1 MKCYLIKHS
10 FKIMRAISFSFHCN
24 NDLFIFLKIYIKTRG
39 KIMDYDI
46 IYIGSGNAAWQGG
59 RFLRKKGLKVLII
72 EEGLYGGTCANRG
85 CNSKAILDAPYEI
98 KALTDNFEGVGKSG
112 DFEVDWPSLMKFKRK
127 RIAGMSVFLDGKF
140 DEYDLDVAHGK
151 GIIIDEH
158 TVQVG
163 EKQFTTDKIVICT
176 GLKPVIPDIKGSQ
189 YLHDSNDF
197 LDIEE
202 LPKHTIIIGAGFVGM
217 EFASILAEAGLTAD
231 IIIRGNMALKF
242 FHQPYVQRVIEILKE
257 KNIRFHFNESVE
269 EIINNIEI
277 DNPEAKVLNVTS
289 AQNSDKN
296 LRDPEA
302 KIDNKAYED
311 GFTVKCESGLTLTGD
326 YVISAIGRTANV
338 EDIGL
343 ENVGLSYTKQGIK
356 VNGHLQTEVPNIY
369 ASGDVADTG
378 IAKLVTVAI
387 HHSKYLAK
395 ELLGEADEIIYPAI
409 PAVAYT
415 IPRIATVG
423 VPAYVADKS
432 DEYDVHTIRYGNSY
446 SLILKNDL
454 TAEAKVIVDKNL
466 QIVGAEIYAADAE
479 NVANMFAF
487 IINKK
492 ITLEELDYMIYAFP
506 SSSSVCLY
514 KLHNIHYD
522 L

>member
-1 MKCYLIKHS
+1 
-10 FKIMRAISFSFHCN
+10 
-24 NDLFIFLKIYIKTRG
+24 
-39 KIMDYDI
+39 MDYDV

-59 RFLRKKGLKVLII
+59 RFLRKAGLKVLIV
-72 EEGLYGGTCANRG
+72 EEGLYGGACANRG
-85 CNSKAILDAPYEI
+85 CNSKALLDAPYEI
-98 KALTDNFEGVGKSG
+98 KALADNFEGVGKSG
-112 DFEVDWPSLMKFKRK
+112 DFEVDWRDLMKYKRK
-127 RIAGMSVFLDGKF
+127 RIAGMAEFLDGKF

-151 GIIIDEH
+151 GVIVDEH
-158 TVQVG
+158 TVQVANR
-163 EKQFTTDKIVICT
+163 KFTTDKIVICT
-176 GLKPVIPDIKGSQ
+176 GLKPVIPDIEGKE
-189 YLHDSNDF
+189 YLHDSTDF

-202 LPKHTIIIGAGFVGM
+202 LPKHAVIIGAGFVGM
-217 EFASILAEAGLTAD
+217 EFASILAEAGHEAD
-231 IIIRGNMALKF
+231 VIIRGDMALKY
-242 FHQPYVQRVIEILKE
+242 FHQPYVENVIEILK
-257 KNIRFHFNESVE
+257 KKGIRFHFNRTVKQ
-269 EIINNIEI
+269 IISNIEI
-277 DNPEAKVLNVTS
+277 KDPQAKVLNVTS
-289 AQNSDKN
+289 AQNSDEY

-302 KIDNKAYED
+302 KIDNEAHED
-311 GFTVKCESGLTLTGD
+311 GFTVNLDNGESITGD
-326 YVISAIGRTANV
+326 YVIAAMGRTANV

-343 ENVGLSYTKQGIK
+343 ENVGLTYTGKGIK

-395 ELLGEADEIIYPAI
+395 ELLGEADEITYPAV

-423 VPAYVADKS
+423 VPAYIGEQS

-446 SLILKNDL
+446 SLELKNDR
-454 TAEAKVIVDKNL
+454 TAEAKVIVDKDL

-479 NVANMFAF
+479 NVANMFTF

-492 ITLEELDYMIYAFP
+492 ITLEELDNMIYAFP

-514 KLHNIHYD
+514 KLHKIHYKF
-522 L
+522 

>member
-1 MKCYLIKHS
+1 
-10 FKIMRAISFSFHCN
+10 
-24 NDLFIFLKIYIKTRG
+24 
-39 KIMDYDI
+39 MDYDV

-59 RFLRKKGLKVLII
+59 RFLRKAGLKILII
-72 EEGLYGGTCANRG
+72 EESLYGGACANRG
-85 CNSKAILDAPYEI
+85 CNSKALLDAPYEI
-98 KALTDNFEGVGKSG
+98 KALADNFEGVGKAG
-112 DFEVDWPSLMKFKRK
+112 NFEVDWPSLMKFKRK
-127 RIAGMSVFLDGKF
+127 RIANMAPFLDGKF
-140 DEYDLDVAHGK
+140 EEYDLDVAHGK
-151 GIIIDEH
+151 GVIIDEH

-163 EKQFTTDKIVICT
+163 EKQFTTDKIVIAT
-176 GLKPVIPDIKGSQ
+176 GLKPVIPDIKGKE
-189 YLHDSNDF
+189 YLHDSTDY
-197 LDIEE
+197 LDIDE
-202 LPKHTIIIGAGFVGM
+202 LPEHAIIIGAGFVGM
-217 EFASILAEAGLTAD
+217 EFASILAEAGHSAD
-231 IIIRGNMALKF
+231 VIIRGNMALKY
-242 FHQPYVQRVIEILKE
+242 FHQPYVEKVIEILKE
-257 KNIRFHFNESVE
+257 KNIRFHFNQTVNEVISKVE
-269 EIINNIEI
+269 IE
-277 DNPEAKVLNVTS
+277 NPTEKVLNVTS
-289 AQNSDKN
+289 AQNSDEF

-302 KIDNKAYED
+302 KINNRAYENW
-311 GFTVKCESGLTLTGD
+311 FTVKCDSGLTLTGD
-326 YVISAIGRTANV
+326 YVVAAMGRTANV

-343 ENVGLSYTKQGIK
+343 ENVGLTYTSKGVK

-378 IAKLVTVAI
+378 IPKLVTVAI

-395 ELLGEADEIIYPAI
+395 ELLGEADEITYPVV
-409 PAVAYT
+409 PAVAFT

-423 VPAYVADKS
+423 VPAYVAEKS
-432 DEYDVHTIRYGNSY
+432 DEYDVHQIRYGNSY
-446 SLILKNDL
+446 SLELKNDT
-454 TAEAKVIVDKNL
+454 TAEAKVIVDKDL

>member
-1 MKCYLIKHS
+1 
-10 FKIMRAISFSFHCN
+10 
-24 NDLFIFLKIYIKTRG
+24 
-39 KIMDYDI
+39 MDYDVV
-46 IYIGSGNAAWQGG
+46 YIGSGNAAWQGG
-59 RFLRKKGLKVLII
+59 RFLRKQGLKILII
-72 EEGLYGGTCANRG
+72 EESLYGGTCANRG
-85 CNSKAILDAPYEI
+85 CNSKALLDAPYEI
-98 KALTDNFEGVGKSG
+98 KALGDNFKGVGKAG
-112 DFEVDWPSLMKFKRK
+112 NFEVDWPALMKYKQK
-127 RIAGMSVFLDGKF
+127 RIAGMSLFLDGKF

-151 GIIIDEH
+151 GVILDEH

-163 EKQFTTDKIVICT
+163 DKTFTTDKIVIAT
-176 GLKPVIPDIKGSQ
+176 GLKPVIPDIKGKK
-189 YLHDSNDF
+189 YLHDSTDF
-197 LDIEE
+197 LDITD
-202 LPKHTIIIGAGFVGM
+202 LPEHTIIIGAGFVGM
-217 EFASILAEAGLTAD
+217 EFASILAEAGKKAD
-231 IIIRGNMALKF
+231 VIIRGNMALKY
-242 FHQPYVQRVIEILKE
+242 FHQPYVENVMDILK
-257 KNIRFHFNESVE
+257 KKGISFYFNEQVK
-269 EIINNIEI
+269 EIICNVEI
-277 DNPEAKVLNVTS
+277 DNPEAKVLNVV
-289 AQNSDKN
+289 QGLNSDET

-302 KIDNKAYED
+302 KIDNVSYEN
-311 GFTVKCESGLTLTGD
+311 GFTVNCESGLSLTGD
-326 YVISAIGRTANV
+326 YVIAAMGRKANV
-338 EDIGL
+338 EGIGL
-343 ENVGLSYTKQGIK
+343 ENVGLTYTNKGIK

-395 ELLGEADEIIYPAI
+395 ELLGNADEITYPVV

-432 DEYDVHTIRYGNSY
+432 DEYDVHTIRYGRSY
-446 SLILKNDL
+446 SLELKNDL
-454 TAEAKVIVDKNL
+454 TAEAKVIVDKDL

>member
-1 MKCYLIKHS
+1 
-10 FKIMRAISFSFHCN
+10 
-24 NDLFIFLKIYIKTRG
+24 
-39 KIMDYDI
+39 MDYDV

-59 RFLRKKGLKVLII
+59 RFLRKAGLKILIV
-72 EEGLYGGTCANRG
+72 EESLYGGACANRG
-85 CNSKAILDAPYEI
+85 CNSKALLDAPYEI
-98 KALTDNFEGVGKSG
+98 KALADNFEGVGKSG
-112 DFEVDWPSLMKFKRK
+112 NFEVNWHDLMKFKQK
-127 RIAGMSVFLDGKF
+127 RIAGMSLFLDGKF

-151 GIIIDEH
+151 GVIVDEH

-163 EKQFTTDKIVICT
+163 DKKFTTDKIVICT
-176 GLKPVIPDIKGSQ
+176 GLKPVIPDIKGSE
-189 YLHDSNDF
+189 YLHNSTDF
-197 LDIEE
+197 LDIAD

-217 EFASILAEAGLTAD
+217 EFASILAEAGHEAD
-231 IIIRGNMALKF
+231 VIIRGNMALKY
-242 FHQPYVQRVIEILKE
+242 FHQPYVQNVIDVLKE
-257 KNIRFHFNESVE
+257 KGIRFHFNQQVK
-269 EIINNIEI
+269 EIIANVEI
-277 DNPEAKVLNVTS
+277 DNPDDKVNNAVQGLN
-289 AQNSDKN
+289 ANDD
-296 LRDPEA
+296 LRDPDA
-302 KIDNKAYED
+302 KVNNEAYEN
-311 GFTVKCESGLTLTGD
+311 GFTVNCESGLSITGD
-326 YVISAIGRTANV
+326 YVMAAMGREANV
-338 EDIGL
+338 ADIGL
-343 ENVGLSYTKQGIK
+343 ENVGLTYTKKGIK

-395 ELLGEADEIIYPAI
+395 ELLGEADEITYPVV

-423 VPAYVADKS
+423 VPAYIAS
-432 DEYDVHTIRYGNSY
+432 ESEEYEVHTIRYGRSY
-446 SLILKNDL
+446 SLELKNDL
-454 TAEAKVIVDKNL
+454 TAEAKVIVDKDL

>member
-1 MKCYLIKHS
+1 
-10 FKIMRAISFSFHCN
+10 
-24 NDLFIFLKIYIKTRG
+24 
-39 KIMDYDI
+39 MDYDV

-59 RFLRKKGLKVLII
+59 RFLRKAGLKVLII
-72 EEGLYGGTCANRG
+72 EESLYGGACANRG
-85 CNSKAILDAPYEI
+85 CNSKALLDAPYEI
-98 KALTDNFEGVGKSG
+98 KALADNFEGVGKSG
-112 DFEVDWPSLMKFKRK
+112 DFEVSWPDLMKFKQK
-127 RIAGMSVFLDGKF
+127 RIAGMSVFLDNKF

-151 GIIIDEH
+151 GVIVDEH
-158 TVQVG
+158 TVKVG
-163 EKQFTTDKIVICT
+163 DKEFTTDKIVICT
-176 GLKPVIPDIKGSQ
+176 GLKPIIPDIKGSE
-189 YLHDSNDF
+189 YLHDSTDF
-197 LDIEE
+197 LDIAE

-231 IIIRGNMALKF
+231 VIVRGDMALKY
-242 FHQPYVQRVIEILKE
+242 FHQPYVQNVIEILKE
-257 KNIRFHFNESVE
+257 KNIRFHFNEQVK
-269 EIINNIEI
+269 EILSDVEI
-277 DNPEAKVLNVTS
+277 DNPEEKVLNVV
-289 AQNSDKN
+289 QGMNSDES

-302 KIDNKAYED
+302 KVDNRAYENA
-311 GFTVKCESGLTLTGD
+311 FTVNCESGLSLKGD
-326 YVISAIGRTANV
+326 YVIAAMGRTANV

-343 ENVGLSYTKQGIK
+343 ENVGLTYTKEGIE
-356 VNGHLQTEVPNIY
+356 VNGHLQTAVENIY

-395 ELLGEADEIIYPAI
+395 ELLGEASEITYPVV

-423 VPAYVADKS
+423 VPAYIAEES
-432 DEYDVHTIRYGNSY
+432 DEYDVHRIRYGRSY
-446 SLILKNDL
+446 SIELKNDL
-454 TAEAKVIVDKNL
+454 RAEAKVIVDKDL

-487 IINKK
+487 IINQK
-492 ITLEELDYMIYAFP
+492 ISLEELDYMIYAFP

>member
-1 MKCYLIKHS
+1 
-10 FKIMRAISFSFHCN
+10 
-24 NDLFIFLKIYIKTRG
+24 
-39 KIMDYDI
+39 MDYDV

-59 RFLRKKGLKVLII
+59 RFLRKAGLKILIV
-72 EEGLYGGTCANRG
+72 EESLYGGACANRG
-85 CNSKAILDAPYEI
+85 CNSKALLDAPYEI
-98 KALTDNFEGVGKSG
+98 KALADNFEGVGKSG
-112 DFEVDWPSLMKFKRK
+112 DFDVNWSDLMKFKRK
-127 RIAGMSVFLDGKF
+127 RIAGMSTFLDGKF

-163 EKQFTTDKIVICT
+163 ERQFTTDKIVICT
-176 GLKPVIPDIKGSQ
+176 GLKPVIPDIKGKE
-189 YLHDSNDF
+189 YLHDSTDY

-202 LPKHTIIIGAGFVGM
+202 LPKHAIIIGAGFVGM
-217 EFASILAEAGLTAD
+217 EFASILAEAGHEAD
-231 IIIRGNMALKF
+231 VIIRGDMALKY
-242 FHQPYVQRVIEILKE
+242 FHQPYVQKVIDILKQ
-257 KNIRFHFNESVE
+257 KNIRFHFNHTVKEVISNV
-269 EIINNIEI
+269 EI
-277 DNPEAKVLNVTS
+277 DNPEAKVLNVAS
-289 AQNSDKN
+289 AQNADEY

-302 KIDNKAYED
+302 KIDNKAYEN
-311 GFTVKCESGLTLTGD
+311 GFTVILDDGESITGD
-326 YVISAIGRTANV
+326 YVVAAMGRTANV

-343 ENVGLSYTKQGIK
+343 ENVGLTYTSKGIK

-395 ELLGEADEIIYPAI
+395 ELLGEADEITYPVV

-423 VPAYVADKS
+423 VPAYIAEKS

-446 SLILKNDL
+446 SLELKNDR
-454 TAEAKVIVDKNL
+454 TAEAKVITDKDL

-514 KLHNIHYD
+514 KLHNIYYKF
-522 L
+522 

>member
-1 MKCYLIKHS
+1 
-10 FKIMRAISFSFHCN
+10 
-24 NDLFIFLKIYIKTRG
+24 
-39 KIMDYDI
+39 MDYDV

-59 RFLRKKGLKVLII
+59 RFLRKAGLKILII
-72 EEGLYGGTCANRG
+72 EESLYGGACANRG
-85 CNSKAILDAPYEI
+85 CNSKALLDAPYEI
-98 KALTDNFEGVGKSG
+98 KALADNFEGVGKAG
-112 DFEVDWPSLMKFKRK
+112 NFEVDWPSLMKFKRK
-127 RIAGMSVFLDGKF
+127 RIANMAPFLDGKF
-140 DEYDLDVAHGK
+140 EEYDLDVAHGK
-151 GIIIDEH
+151 GVIIDEH

-163 EKQFTTDKIVICT
+163 EKQFTTDKIVIAT
-176 GLKPVIPDIKGSQ
+176 GLKPVIPDIKGKE
-189 YLHDSNDF
+189 YLHDSTDY
-197 LDIEE
+197 LDIDE
-202 LPKHTIIIGAGFVGM
+202 LPEHAIIIGAGFVGM
-217 EFASILAEAGLTAD
+217 EFASILAEAGHSAD
-231 IIIRGNMALKF
+231 VIIRGNMALKY
-242 FHQPYVQRVIEILKE
+242 FHQPYVEKVIEILKE
-257 KNIRFHFNESVE
+257 KNIRFHFNQTVKEVISNVE
-269 EIINNIEI
+269 IE
-277 DNPEAKVLNVTS
+277 NPTEKVLNVTS
-289 AQNSDKN
+289 AQNSDEF

-302 KIDNKAYED
+302 KINNRAYEN
-311 GFTVKCESGLTLTGD
+311 GFTVKCDSGLTLTGD
-326 YVISAIGRTANV
+326 YVVAAMGRTANV

-343 ENVGLSYTKQGIK
+343 ENVGLTYTSKGVK

-378 IAKLVTVAI
+378 IPKLVTVAI

-395 ELLGEADEIIYPAI
+395 ELLGEADEITYPVV
-409 PAVAYT
+409 PAVAFT

-423 VPAYVADKS
+423 VPAYVAEKS
-432 DEYDVHTIRYGNSY
+432 DEYDVHQIRYGNSY
-446 SLILKNDL
+446 SLELKNDT
-454 TAEAKVIVDKNL
+454 TAEAKVIVDKDL

>member
-1 MKCYLIKHS
+1 
-10 FKIMRAISFSFHCN
+10 
-24 NDLFIFLKIYIKTRG
+24 
-39 KIMDYDI
+39 MDYDV

-59 RFLRKKGLKVLII
+59 RFLRKEGLKVLIV
-72 EEGLYGGTCANRG
+72 EESLYGGTCANRG
-85 CNSKAILDAPYEI
+85 CNSKALLDAPYEI
-98 KALTDNFEGVGKSG
+98 KALADNFEGVGKSG
-112 DFEVDWPSLMKFKRK
+112 NFEVNWPDLMKFKQK
-127 RIAGMSVFLDGKF
+127 RIAGMSLFLDGKF
-140 DEYDLDVAHGK
+140 DEYGLDVAHGK
-151 GIIIDEH
+151 GVIVDEH
-158 TVQVG
+158 TVQVAD
-163 EKQFTTDKIVICT
+163 KQFTTDKIVICT
-176 GLKPVIPDIKGSQ
+176 GLIPVIPNIKGRE
-189 YLHDSNDF
+189 YLHDSTDF
-197 LDIEE
+197 LDIAE

-217 EFASILAEAGLTAD
+217 EFASILPEAGLTAD
-231 IIIRGNMALKF
+231 VIIRGDMALKY
-242 FHQPYVQRVIEILKE
+242 FHQPYVHKVIEILK
-257 KNIRFHFNESVE
+257 KKGINFHFNQNVE
-269 EIINNIEI
+269 EITSDVEI
-277 DNPEAKVLNVTS
+277 DNPEDKVLNVV
-289 AQNSDKN
+289 QGMNSDEM

-302 KIDNKAYED
+302 KIDNRAYENA
-311 GFTVKCESGLTLTGD
+311 FTVKCESGLTLKGD
-326 YVISAIGRTANV
+326 YVIAAMGRTANV

-343 ENVGLSYTKQGIK
+343 ENVGLTYTKQGIK

-395 ELLGEADEIIYPAI
+395 ELLGGADEITYPVV

-423 VPAYVADKS
+423 VPAYVAENS
-432 DEYDVHTIRYGNSY
+432 DEYEVHTIKYGNSY
-446 SLILKNDL
+446 SLELKNDT
-454 TAEAKVIVDKNL
+454 TAEAKVIVDKDL

>member
-1 MKCYLIKHS
+1 
-10 FKIMRAISFSFHCN
+10 
-24 NDLFIFLKIYIKTRG
+24 
-39 KIMDYDI
+39 MDYDV

-59 RFLRKKGLKVLII
+59 RFLRKAGLKILII
-72 EEGLYGGTCANRG
+72 EESLYGGACANRG
-85 CNSKAILDAPYEI
+85 CNSKALLDAPYEI
-98 KALTDNFEGVGKSG
+98 KALADNFEGVGKAG
-112 DFEVDWPSLMKFKRK
+112 NFEVNWPDLMKLKQE
-127 RIAGMSVFLDGKF
+127 RIAGMSLFLDGKF

-151 GIIIDEH
+151 GVIVDEH

-176 GLKPVIPDIKGSQ
+176 GLKPVIPDIRGKE
-189 YLHDSNDF
+189 YLHDSTDF
-197 LDIEE
+197 LDIAE

-231 IIIRGNMALKF
+231 VIVRGEMALKY
-242 FHQPYVQRVIEILKE
+242 FHQPYVQNVIEILK
-257 KNIRFHFNESVE
+257 KKGIRFHFNQKVREVICDVE
-269 EIINNIEI
+269 IE
-277 DNPEAKVLNVTS
+277 NPEAKVLNVV
-289 AQNSDKN
+289 QGLNSDEM

-302 KIDNKAYED
+302 KLDNKAYENA
-311 GFTVKCESGLTLTGD
+311 FTVNCESGLSLKGD
-326 YVISAIGRTANV
+326 YVIAAMGRTANV

-343 ENVGLSYTKQGIK
+343 ENVGLTYTKQGIK
-356 VNGHLQTEVPNIY
+356 VNGHLQSEVPNIY
-369 ASGDVADTG
+369 ACGDVADTG

-387 HHSKYLAK
+387 HQSKYLAK
-395 ELLGEADEIIYPAI
+395 ELLGDADEITYPVV

-423 VPAYVADKS
+423 VPAYIASQS
-432 DEYDVHTIRYGNSY
+432 DEYEVHRIKYGRAY
-446 SLILKNDL
+446 SLELKNDR
-454 TAEAKVIVDKNL
+454 TAEAKVIVDKDL
-466 QIVGAEIYAADAE
+466 QIVGAEIYAAEAE

-514 KLHNIHYD
+514 KLHNIHYKF
-522 L
+522 

>member
-1 MKCYLIKHS
+1 
-10 FKIMRAISFSFHCN
+10 
-24 NDLFIFLKIYIKTRG
+24 
-39 KIMDYDI
+39 MDYDV

-59 RFLRKKGLKVLII
+59 RFLRKAGLRILII
-72 EEGLYGGTCANRG
+72 EESLYGGTCANRG
-85 CNSKAILDAPYEI
+85 CNSKALLDAPFEI
-98 KALTDNFEGVGKSG
+98 KALGDNFEGVGKSG
-112 DFEVDWPSLMKFKRK
+112 DFDVNWSDLMKYKRK
-127 RIAGMSVFLDGKF
+127 RIAGMSIFLDGKF

-151 GIIIDEH
+151 GVIIDEH

-163 EKQFTTDKIVICT
+163 ERQFTTDKIVICT
-176 GLKPVIPDIKGSQ
+176 GLKPVIPDIKGKE
-189 YLHDSNDF
+189 YLHDSTDY
-197 LDIEE
+197 LDIDE
-202 LPKHTIIIGAGFVGM
+202 LPEHAIIIGAGFVGM
-217 EFASILAEAGLTAD
+217 EFASILAEAGHEAD
-231 IIIRGNMALKF
+231 VIIRGNMALKY

-257 KNIRFHFNESVE
+257 KGIRFHFNHTVK
-269 EIINNIEI
+269 EIISNVEI
-277 DNPEAKVLNVTS
+277 KDPQAKVLNVAS
-289 AQNSDKN
+289 AQNADEL

-302 KIDNKAYED
+302 KIDNRAYEN
-311 GFTVKCESGLTLTGD
+311 GFTVILDNDESITGD
-326 YVISAIGRTANV
+326 YVVAAMGRTANV

-343 ENVGLSYTKQGIK
+343 ENVGLTYTGKGIK

-387 HHSKYLAK
+387 HQSKYLAK
-395 ELLGEADEIIYPAI
+395 ELLGEADEITYPVV

-423 VPAYVADKS
+423 VPAYVAEDS
-432 DEYDVHTIRYGNSY
+432 DEYDVHTIKYGRAY
-446 SLILKNDL
+446 SLELKNDM
-454 TAEAKVIVDKNL
+454 TAEAKVIVDKDL

-487 IINKK
+487 IINKR

-514 KLHNIHYD
+514 KLHNIHYRF
-522 L
+522 

>member
-1 MKCYLIKHS
+1 
-10 FKIMRAISFSFHCN
+10 
-24 NDLFIFLKIYIKTRG
+24 
-39 KIMDYDI
+39 MDYDV

-59 RFLRKKGLKVLII
+59 RFLRKAGLKILIV
-72 EEGLYGGTCANRG
+72 EESLYGGTCANRG
-85 CNSKAILDAPYEI
+85 CNSKALLDAPYEI
-98 KALTDNFEGVGKSG
+98 KALADNFEGVGKAG
-112 DFEVDWPSLMKFKRK
+112 NFEVDWPSLMKFKRK
-127 RIAGMSVFLDGKF
+127 RIANMAPFLDGKF

-151 GIIIDEH
+151 GVIIDEH

-163 EKQFTTDKIVICT
+163 EKQFTTDKIVIAT
-176 GLKPVIPDIKGSQ
+176 GLKPVIPDIPGKE
-189 YLHDSNDF
+189 YLHDSTDY
-197 LDIEE
+197 LDIDE
-202 LPKHTIIIGAGFVGM
+202 LPNHAIIIGAGFVGM
-217 EFASILAEAGLTAD
+217 EFASILAEAGLSAD
-231 IIIRGNMALKF
+231 VIIRGNMALKY
-242 FHQPYVQRVIEILKE
+242 FHQPYVQKIIEILKE
-257 KNIRFHFNESVE
+257 KNIRFHFNQTVKEVISNVQ
-269 EIINNIEI
+269 I
-277 DNPEAKVLNVTS
+277 DDPLAKVLNVAS
-289 AQNSDKN
+289 AQNSDEL

-302 KIDNKAYED
+302 KIDNNAYED
-311 GFTVKCESGLTLTGD
+311 GFKVVCDSGLELTGD
-326 YVISAIGRTANV
+326 YVVAAMGREANV

-343 ENVGLSYTKQGIK
+343 ENVGLTYTSKGIK
-356 VNGHLQTEVPNIY
+356 VNGHLQTEIPNIY

-378 IAKLVTVAI
+378 VAKLVTVAI

-395 ELLGEADEIIYPAI
+395 ELLGEADEITYPVI

-423 VPAYVADKS
+423 VPAYVAEKS
-432 DEYDVHTIRYGNSY
+432 DEYEVHQIRYGNSY
-446 SLILKNDL
+446 SLELKNDT
-454 TAEAKVIVDKNL
+454 TAEAKVIVDKDL